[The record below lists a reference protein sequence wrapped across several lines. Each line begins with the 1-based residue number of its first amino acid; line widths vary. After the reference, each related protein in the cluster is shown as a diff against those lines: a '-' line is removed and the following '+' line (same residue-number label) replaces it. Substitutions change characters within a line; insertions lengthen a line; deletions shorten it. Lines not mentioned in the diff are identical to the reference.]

1 MFRQGSLL
9 EEILMNKLLI
19 AALTLG
25 AAGFVS
31 SAISAPAAARLTS
44 SSHDLMRKADDRQ
57 LNQTDERADQP
68 RQGEWWGR
76 GAPSWRDPRPW
87 SDDEWRRNPDWDEEG
102 TGPDED

>member
-1 MFRQGSLL
+1 
-9 EEILMNKLLI
+9 MNKLLI
-19 AALTLG
+19 AALALG

-31 SAISAPAAARLTS
+31 SAISAPAAARLS
-44 SSHDLMRKADDRQ
+44 SDWRLIQKADDRQ
-57 LNQTDERADQP
+57 QNQTDERADQQ

-87 SDDEWRRNPDWDEEG
+87 SDDEWRRNPDWNDEG

>member
-1 MFRQGSLL
+1 
-9 EEILMNKLLI
+9 MNKLLI
-19 AALTLG
+19 AALALG

-31 SAISAPAAARLTS
+31 SAISAPAAARLS
-44 SSHDLMRKADDRQ
+44 SDSHLIQKADDRQ
-57 LNQTDERADQP
+57 QNQTDERADQQ

-87 SDDEWRRNPDWDEEG
+87 SDDEWRRNPDWDDEG